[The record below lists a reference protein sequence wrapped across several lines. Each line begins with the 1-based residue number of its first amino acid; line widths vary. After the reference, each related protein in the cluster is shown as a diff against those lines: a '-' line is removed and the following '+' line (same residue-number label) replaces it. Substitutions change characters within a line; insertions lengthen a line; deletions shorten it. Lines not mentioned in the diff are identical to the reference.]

1 MRSTL
6 GNIGV
11 GFSVVLILAFVF
23 FGIRGIYDPTAAS
36 MRFGLPADEP
46 AEMFYYRVYLA
57 RNLVIVLAGLSLLA
71 LKQWRS
77 VAILLT
83 TALAL
88 PIFDAVLLYRER
100 GTEAVLTIHIVTGI
114 IVAIAAGLMWLK
126 VSSSRTEA

>member
-1 MRSTL
+1 MKSAL

-11 GFSVVLILAFVF
+11 GFAVVLILAFVV

-36 MRFGLPADEP
+36 MRFGLPADDP

-57 RNLVIVLAGLSLLA
+57 RNLVIVLAGLALLA

-88 PIFDAVLLYRER
+88 PIFDAILLYRER
-100 GTEAVLTIHIVTGI
+100 GPEAGLTVHIVTGV
-114 IVAIAAGLMWLK
+114 IVAIAASLMWIK
-126 VSSSRTEA
+126 VSSSRTES

>member
-1 MRSTL
+1 MKKTL
-6 GNIGV
+6 GNVGV
-11 GFSVVLILAFVF
+11 GFAVVLILAFVV
-23 FGIRGIYDPTAAS
+23 FGLRGIYDPTAAS

-57 RNLVIVLAGLSLLA
+57 RNLVIVLAGLVLLA
-71 LKQWRS
+71 LRQWKS

-100 GTEAVLTIHIVTGI
+100 GTEAGLIVHIVTGAI
-114 IVAIAAGLMWLK
+114 ITIAAMLMWAK
-126 VSSSRTEA
+126 VSSSKNA

>member
-1 MRSTL
+1 MKKVL

-11 GFSVVLILAFVF
+11 GFAALLMVAFIF

-36 MRFGLPADEP
+36 VGFGLPADDP

-57 RNLVIVLAGLSLLA
+57 RNLVIVLVGLVFLT

-83 TALAL
+83 AALTLA
-88 PIFDAVLLYRER
+88 IFDAVLLYRER
-100 GTEAVLTIHIVTGI
+100 GPEAGLTVHIITGI
-114 IVAIAAGLMWLK
+114 ILAIAASLMWLK
-126 VSSSRTEA
+126 ASSKRTES